1 MIFTIENVLTSKELE
16 DIAAYVQEPDF
27 VDGKQTAGWHAQA
40 VKHNTQLSNTATYTQ
55 TLKDLVS
62 VAIQRHPL
70 FQSAVRPSII
80 HTLLFSRYGVGM
92 SYGTHVD
99 NALMGNV
106 MAHGLT
112 GQTFRSDVSFTL
124 FLSNP
129 ADYDGGELVIEVSD
143 GDRSFKLEKN
153 AMILYPSSYL
163 HRVEEVTRG
172 MRFVC
177 VGWVQSLVRD
187 PSKREILFDL
197 DTVRRS
203 LFAQQGKTLEFDL
216 LSKSHSNLLRQWCD

>member
-1 MIFTIENVLTSKELE
+1 MIVSIENVLTSKELE
-16 DIAAYVQEPDF
+16 DIAAHIQLTDF
-27 VDGKQTAGWHAQA
+27 VDGKQTAGWHAQT
-40 VKHNTQLSNTATYTQ
+40 VKQNTQLSSSATYAQ

-62 VAIQRHPL
+62 TAIRRHPL
-70 FQSAVRPSII
+70 FQSAVYPRAI

-99 NALMGNV
+99 NALMGH
-106 MAHGLT
+106 A
-112 GQTFRSDVSFTL
+112 FRSDVSFTL
-124 FLSNP
+124 FLCDP
-129 ADYDGGELVIEVSD
+129 ADYEGGDLVIEASD
-143 GDRSFKLEKN
+143 GDRAFKLEKN
-153 AMILYPSSYL
+153 TMILYPSSYL

-172 MRFVC
+172 VRFVC

-187 PSKREILFDL
+187 PAKREILFDL

-216 LSKSHSNLLRQWCD
+216 LSKTHSNLLRQWCD